1 MTAVVD
7 AMVDV
12 FVVDVVVMIAFAVAP
27 PYRVGRIA
35 AGVDAGDKE
44 VAAPEQQLESWN
56 MNQQVVVV
64 AVVAVVVAV
73 AVVVVVALI
82 EQRVAWA
89 VVRRHAFD
97 CQ

>member
-56 MNQQVVVV
+56 MNRQVVVVVVVV
-64 AVVAVVVAV
+64 AVVAW
-73 AVVVVVALI
+73 I